1 MAKKI
6 RLGYDILSK
15 RAIETAS
22 GVNIDDALRR
32 KDQQIADINTSITN
46 IEGDIADIQAV
57 IPDDAS
63 SDNQLITVD
72 GVDQKIADVLSNS
85 DLIYLDASNGNDEN
99 DGLTRNKAVK
109 TISGAIQAFNAANSE
124 RRRLTTLKVMILTT
138 TSASHQLP
146 TDEEVASAY
155 PAGYYQPEIYLYSA
169 IDTTLVISNA
179 TVGAP
184 VMTSYAIHVM
194 SKYVSLNLVPNQ
206 TQFCSSLV
214 YVDAESIYGNYYTTG
229 RQELNASDGV
239 YISSGVLEASE
250 YKPTLIIKSGG
261 SVNLSG
267 PEYWYQILSIEANG
281 AVNVNQRVHPTYSD
295 VSIISHQSSVYIQ
308 DGIISANQNVTIRAK
323 GYVTLNNIDC
333 LDLTIESDDQVDV
346 RAAINVYGST
356 NIKCSSFSPSNA
368 SNGYHGNLTV
378 IASESIY
385 LLSSGT
391 FYIAGRAVF
400 EAGTT
405 YAGPPN
411 MYVTQMVV
419 KAGRING
426 NDGISYSYSIH
437 PYTNDDKF
445 YDEKSESS
453 YIFDIGCAKFYSRYS
468 NIENKYADVT
478 IKSSGK
484 VYISDDYPLNV
495 KSLTLTCGDL
505 SILSPLNVGFFNI
518 DVANMIEMQSP
529 TSNIY
534 MLINAGDSSTSDYV
548 SYDNYSNNTLK
559 CGSLYC
565 STRYSSSDGS
575 YGLIHTHYGNAVKNI
590 DIQVGMLLCPSYNT
604 TGAQGTM
611 TPQVLGKCESGGHT
625 FNSTISGHV
634 GGYVGYNGPGTINV
648 SAWDH
653 DIRQIPPSYG
663 NVIIDPVP
671 GSSNNINGVITLKF
685 DDVYET
691 NHFYFDPDQGDDT
704 LDGCTRQTAVKT
716 VTALVHAMMKKTGGS
731 YNSSSNTFVISNP
744 VSIHILSVAEGNNRQ
759 STWFSSGANVYTLPD
774 FMYDYS
780 STNPKEVGICFDR
793 VNSYGGCRV
802 QFNVLEFVPEAP
814 DMSLYARAFNANVF
828 IAKGFYTIGLV
839 GYGNGEYGG
848 MHCIEATGSV
858 GIYNSSYYGGYS
870 YYSSRLGPISIK
882 ARDIVLYGWFQNLTA
897 KAENQLIIYDSCGGS
912 TESDGNCCLYGITT
926 LEGAGIQLGTGFQYR
941 SGDNTYSNLWKIG
954 IAGLAYI
961 KSTGYINCYV
971 DSMVHAVV
979 YMEAADNIAGGFA
992 DGFFKGQFH
1001 AKCNSCTLG
1010 YNNNYYGSSYYS
1022 FNTYTATSNYGGAGI
1037 IDIQASRNISI
1048 YGWGGSG
1055 SDSYLYGVDIY
1066 LKAPLISGTS
1076 NLYIYGNNGQ
1086 GKILIDA
1093 DEMYFGFRPYYY
1105 GFVFIKAQHCTST
1118 LRFYS
1123 GGSWTDGGGTT
1134 FVNLDI
1140 GKMRS
1145 SIELPTY
1152 VYTTSGSTRTYEIT
1166 GRIGLMNRPVINWWN
1181 YSGTI
1186 DPDNPP
1192 TLDNVKYSFSIVVGN
1207 VTTEGHG
1214 IDKTGWVPD
1223 NSGTIIVLN
1232 DQKSLIAGQGINI
1245 SDTGDNVVISSDPKS
1260 TIVECPV
1267 TISSGTATVQLTL
1280 NRYNVIT
1287 GIDGTVTDL
1296 VIDFPVEATA
1306 TLLTEVGFEFYLDG
1320 LAQDLN
1326 SVTFTNS
1333 TEQFSSAVPDEFT
1346 AGHIYQGVLVNRCI
1360 TLVEYD
1366 RPDPDVMEINGKKY
1380 RIVKIG
1386 EQTWMAQNLAD
1397 DTFGGIWYNND
1408 TSNSLGY
1415 GKYYVES
1422 EARAISVPGWHF
1434 ASENDWRNLISS
1446 LNGNSATKV
1455 ASTSGWNGTQGT
1467 NESGLNILPAGYS
1480 WNPTSTA
1487 GDDTF
1492 MNVGLYGCFSYPD
1505 YNNIRPTE
1513 PWNPTISIQ
1522 PGYNNDDISIDDN
1535 NMSYMNRYPVRLVKD
1550 MSVNIGGRDYKV
1562 VQIGNQL
1569 WMAENLDWK
1578 FNTLNFRDSSNNPLD
1593 TTTAIQ
1599 AAYYNYD
1606 ESTYGVNGNKYGL
1619 LYNWYAVDY
1628 LNQHLVELGIPD
1640 GWHVP
1645 TRSEY
1650 GTLAAGGSDAGTKLK
1665 SSTGWDNSGNGID
1678 YYGFT
1683 AVPAGEWNSDFHY
1696 IGNHFYTWCSDIN
1709 ERFAYCFSL
1718 ESDMSGSGISGNGT
1732 RYRTSSIRLVK
1743 NLI

>member
-1 MAKKI
+1 MSNKI

-15 RAIETAS
+15 RAIETES

-32 KDQQIADINTSITN
+32 KDQQITDINNSITN

-63 SDNQLITVD
+63 SENKLITVD

-99 DGLTRNKAVK
+99 DGLTRNNAVK

-155 PAGYYQPEIYLYSA
+155 PAGYYQPEIYLYSD

-194 SKYVSLNLVPNQ
+194 SKYVSLTLVPNQ

-214 YVDAESIYGNYYTTG
+214 YVDAESIYGSYYTTG
-229 RQELNASDGV
+229 RQELTASDGV
-239 YISSGVLEASE
+239 YINSGVLEASE

-281 AVNVNQRVHPTYSD
+281 AVTLNQRVHPTYGD

-308 DGIISANQNVTIRAK
+308 NGIISANQNVTIRAK
-323 GYVTLNNIDC
+323 EYVTLNNIDC
-333 LDLTIESDDQVDV
+333 LNLTIESDDQVDV

-356 NIKCSSFSPSNA
+356 NIKCRSFSPSNA

-565 STRYSSSDGS
+565 STRYSASDGS
-575 YGLIHTHYGNAVKNI
+575 CGLIQPSYGNAIKNI
-590 DIQVGMLLCPSYNT
+590 DVQVGMVLCPEYYTDSM
-604 TGAQGTM
+604 GVM
-611 TPQVLGKCESGGHT
+611 SPQVLGMCRSGVDT
-625 FNSTISGHV
+625 FNSVISGHV
-634 GGYVGYNGPGTINV
+634 GGYVGYNNGPRNFKP
-648 SAWDH
+648 SAWNH
-653 DIRQIPPSYG
+653 DVRQIPPSYHRA
-663 NVIIDPVP
+663 
-671 GSSNNINGVITLKF
+671 SNSPKPTDADYGLITVKF

-691 NHFYFDPDQGDDT
+691 NHFYFDPNQGDDA

-716 VTALVHAMMKKTGGS
+716 TTALARAIMRKAGYSQDSNNSTFYV
-731 YNSSSNTFVISNP
+731 YNGVT
-744 VSIHILSVAEGNNRQ
+744 IHILSVDTGSMYTSNSPTSVSALQ
-759 STWFSSGANVYTLPD
+759 DIANSFVNGQGID
-774 FMYDYS
+774 FTFMD
-780 STNPKEVGICFDR
+780 G
-793 VNSYGGCRV
+793 YGGWKL
-802 QFNVLEFVPEAP
+802 QFQFIEFVPEAP
-814 DMSLYARAFNANVF
+814 NMSLYVKGLTAQVIQAR
-828 IAKGFYTIGLV
+828 GFYGIHLNCVDTVGSYQGIGLLDAV
-839 GYGNGEYGG
+839 DTVSIYNNGYYGNFPFYSSRFNCLTVRARNICLAG
-848 MHCIEATGSV
+848 MFNNLKAVAQNTLYIFDTT
-858 GIYNSSYYGGYS
+858 GYS
-870 YYSSRLGPISIK
+870 YDSS
-882 ARDIVLYGWFQNLTA
+882 D
-897 KAENQLIIYDSCGGS
+897 
-912 TESDGNCCLYGITT
+912 NCCLCGNTKLESQDVTLGAWISVSGGTSYYSYVGINGYCTIKAYNTLTT
-926 LEGAGIQLGTGFQYR
+926 H
-941 SGDNTYSNLWKIG
+941 
-954 IAGLAYI
+954 
-961 KSTGYINCYV
+961 V
-971 DSMVHAVV
+971 DSFVHAVCFI
-979 YMEAADNIAGGFA
+979 DAGQSIGGVFA
-992 DGFFKGQFH
+992 SQYFKGKLFV
-1001 AKCNSCTLG
+1001 KCENCSWGMETSG
-1010 YNNNYYGSSYYS
+1010 G
-1022 FNTYTATSNYGGAGI
+1022 TYTSFATYQSTSNQGGAGI
-1037 IDIQASRNISI
+1037 ISIEAYNQISVEYWNSI
-1048 YGWGGSG
+1048 NSTNQM
-1055 SDSYLYGVDIY
+1055 LYGVDLY
-1066 LKAPLISGTS
+1066 LKAPYIRGGT
-1076 NLYIYGNNGQ
+1076 LFLYGNNGYGYVVVDCPRQ
-1086 GKILIDA
+1086 LALSIL
-1093 DEMYFGFRPYYY
+1093 PYYY
-1105 GFVFIKAQHCTST
+1105 NTFI
-1118 LRFYS
+1118 LRAGVVSSQVGAYS
-1123 GGSWTDGGGTT
+1123 GGPFSPSGNTAMLLRFNIHDLQVPIRLYTSQMSSYTSYVISGYID
-1134 FVNLDI
+1134 VARCKVLDW
-1140 GKMRS
+1140 GQ
-1145 SIELPTY
+1145 
-1152 VYTTSGSTRTYEIT
+1152 
-1166 GRIGLMNRPVINWWN
+1166 
-1181 YSGTI
+1181 TI

-1192 TLDNVKYSFSIVVGN
+1192 SIYPPSVTFDFALVVGHS
-1207 VTTEGHG
+1207 TLSGHG
-1214 IDKTGWVPD
+1214 FDLTDWVPD

-1232 DQKSLIAGQGINI
+1232 DQKTLIAGQGINI
-1245 SDTGDNVVISSDPKS
+1245 ADTGDNVVISSDPKS

-1287 GIDGTVTDL
+1287 GIDRTVTDL
-1296 VIDFPVEATA
+1296 VIDFPVESSATM
-1306 TLLTEVGFEFYLDG
+1306 LTEIGFEFYLDG

-1333 TEQFSSAVPDEFT
+1333 TEQFSSVVPDEFT
-1346 AGHIYQGVLVNRCI
+1346 PEHIYQGVLVNRCI

-1366 RPDPDVMEINGKKY
+1366 RPDENVMEINGVKY
-1380 RIVKIG
+1380 RTVKIG
-1386 EQTWMAQNLAD
+1386 DQTWMAENVAD
-1397 DTFGGIWYNND
+1397 PTTGVWYNND
-1408 TSNSLGY
+1408 QSTYEPLGY
-1415 GKYYVES
+1415 GKLYTQS
-1422 EARAISVPGWHF
+1422 EADALASAASGWHLPTKADYETLLTTVGG
-1434 ASENDWRNLISS
+1434 ASQYNKL
-1446 LNGNSATKV
+1446 K
-1455 ASTSGWNGTQGT
+1455 STTGWIGDNNGT
-1467 NESGLNILPAGYS
+1467 NESGFNGYPAGYG
-1480 WNPTSTA
+1480 WNTGSGFSDVTKYSYFRTATA
-1487 GDDTF
+1487 GDTSGNHKFFQLCPSSDAAFQEMSDTSK
-1492 MNVGLYGCFSYPD
+1492 LS
-1505 YNNIRPTE
+1505 
-1513 PWNPTISIQ
+1513 
-1522 PGYNNDDISIDDN
+1522 
-1535 NMSYMNRYPVRLVKD
+1535 VRLVKD

-1628 LNQHLVELGIPD
+1628 LNQHLADLRVPD
-1640 GWHVP
+1640 GWHVA
-1645 TRSEY
+1645 TMY
-1650 GTLAAGGSDAGTKLK
+1650 DWNTLINTCGENPGTKLK
-1665 SSTGWDNSGNGID
+1665 TTTDWNDGNGIN
-1678 YYGFT
+1678 YYGFS
-1683 AVPAGEWNSDFHY
+1683 AIPAGGWYNPFASINSYGDL
-1696 IGNHFYTWCSDIN
+1696 W
-1709 ERFAYCFSL
+1709 
-1718 ESDMSGSGISGNGT
+1718 
-1732 RYRTSSIRLVK
+1732 TSSQNGNDGVNVHIGAASTIYTGVVAAYWCFPIRLVK
-1743 NLI
+1743 NLT